1 MRHFLIILIGLIGFG
16 LMNVQAQTVY
26 LNDDFED
33 GDISDWKQI
42 PDSNWAAST
51 SDPISGNYSL
61 KHALVDTSG
70 SSHIAYPLDSIDV
83 KTKNIVWRFNLRNGF
98 FDPTASSKFWV
109 YLMVHDTTNVNGYAV
124 GVNLSG
130 ESDSLSL
137 WRLTGS
143 DPDTLFITTSF
154 DWGPGDL
161 VGIEVTRD
169 SLGVWELKYDST
181 GYFDN
186 LITAGAAKDTVYT
199 AMNYFGVSYYFKSS
213 VAGELWLD
221 DVLIQDAN
229 RVNVAVKAFLQGP
242 FGADTLRTELA
253 SQGFVPINQPYK
265 DAPWNYNGDEIVQS
279 LPADV
284 VDWVQVQLRTSTD
297 SASTVAT
304 RSAFIKK
311 DGHITDLDGYSPVS
325 FSGVANGNY
334 YVVIR
339 HRNHLAVMTA
349 DPVALSVPATLYD
362 MTTGQDKAYGSL
374 PLVEVSTGVYA
385 IPTGD
390 ANANGQVQNDDK
402 NDYWNA
408 QTGLAGYKSADFNL
422 NGQVQNDD
430 KNDYWK
436 VNVGKGTYVP
446 F

>member
-1 MRHFLIILIGLIGFG
+1 MKRFIFILFLAIGISGAIG
-16 LMNVQAQTVY
+16 QTIY
-26 LNDDFED
+26 LSDDFED

-42 PDSNWAAST
+42 PDSNWTAST
-51 SDPISGNYSL
+51 VGVINGNYSL
-61 KHALVDTSG
+61 KHALVDTFG
-70 SSHIAYPLDSIDV
+70 SSHITRALDSIDV
-83 KTKNIVWRFNLRNGF
+83 SHKIITWRFNLKNGS
-98 FDPTASSKFWV
+98 FDPSSAIKFWV

-143 DPDTLFITTSF
+143 QPDTLFLTTSF
-154 DWGPGDL
+154 DWQPNSL

-169 SLGVWELKYDST
+169 SAGVWELKYDAD
-181 GYFDN
+181 GNFDN
-186 LITAGAAKDTVYT
+186 LVSAGAAKDDYYT
-199 AMNYFGVSYYFKSS
+199 AMNYFGMSFYFKTSE
-213 VAGELWLD
+213 AGQVWLD
-221 DVLIQDAN
+221 DVLIKDSS
-229 RVNVAVKAFLQGP
+229 RVNVTLKTYLQGP
-242 FGADTLRTELA
+242 FAADTMSTSLN
-253 SQGFVPINQPYK
+253 SQGFVPNNQPYS
-265 DAPWNYNGDEIVQS
+265 ASPWNYSGDEIV
-279 LPADV
+279 LNIPENV
-284 VDWVQVQLRTSTD
+284 VDWVQVQLRTGTD

-304 RSAFIKK
+304 RSAFICKN
-311 DGHITDLDGYSPVS
+311 GMVTDLDGYSPVS
-325 FSGVANGNY
+325 FSGIADGNY

-349 DPVALSVPATLYD
+349 NPLALSADTTLYD

-374 PLVEVSTGVYA
+374 PLVELSTGVYG

-390 ANANGQVQNDDK
+390 ANANGQIQNDDK
-402 NDYWNA
+402 NDFWNN
-408 QTGLAGYKSADFNL
+408 QVGQAGYKSADFNV

-436 VNVGKGTYVP
+436 QNVGKGTYVP